1 MPARRASVG
10 LILVML
16 VSLPAARA
24 AAERPNLLLIYAD
37 DLGHGDVSAYG
48 AAETRTPSLDRLA
61 REGML
66 FTRMRAN
73 ATVCSPSRAAL
84 LTGRFP
90 DRVGVPG
97 VIRTR
102 PADSWGWFLPTVP
115 TLADLVRAQGYTT
128 ALIGKWHLGL
138 EPPNTPNARGFTVFR
153 GFLGDL
159 MDSSTTPRR
168 GGDNLMRWDDREVDP
183 VGHATDLFS
192 DWACDFIRAR
202 STDAQPFLL
211 HLAYNASHLPME
223 PPSEFL
229 ERVRHRL
236 PAVAE
241 KRAKAIAMVEH
252 LDARIGA
259 VLAAVHDAGLAQRT
273 LVVFTADNGG
283 ALEHAQDNSPWR
295 GGKQSHFDG
304 GLRVPFIVRWPGVVA
319 PDSRCDAPLLTFDVF
334 PTFLEAAGAAIPPET
349 DALSLRPW
357 LTGGSSPTERDLYF
371 VRREGGNPYQG
382 QAYHALIR
390 GRWKLL
396 KNHAFMRYQLYNL
409 ALDPQETTDLA
420 TIDPQRVS
428 AMAEALRAYIR
439 AGEEIPWRPPGTPV
453 PTR

>member
-1 MPARRASVG
+1 MPARCASVV
-10 LILVML
+10 LILIVL
-16 VSLPAARA
+16 ASLPAAI

-37 DLGHGDVSAYG
+37 DLGQGDVSAYG
-48 AAETRTPSLDRLA
+48 AAETRTPSIDRLA

-97 VIRTR
+97 VIRSK

-115 TLADLVRAQGYTT
+115 TLADLLRAQGYAT

-138 EPPNTPNARGFTVFR
+138 EPPNTPNARGFTIFR
-153 GFLGDL
+153 GFLGDM
-159 MDSSTTPRR
+159 MDSYTTHRR
-168 GGDNLMRWDDREVDP
+168 GGDNLMRWDEREVDP

-202 STDAQPFLL
+202 STAEEPFMLY
-211 HLAYNASHLPME
+211 LAYNAPHFPME
-223 PPSEFL
+223 PPREFL
-229 ERVRHRL
+229 ERVRQRL
-236 PAVAE
+236 PAVTE

-252 LDARIGA
+252 LDAGIGK
-259 VLAAVHDAGLAQRT
+259 VLTALQDAGLAERT
-273 LVVFTADNGG
+273 VVVFTADNGG
-283 ALEHAQDNSPWR
+283 AVEHAQDNSPWR

-319 PDSRCDAPLLTFDVF
+319 PDSRCDAPLLTFDAF
-334 PTFLEAAGAAIPPET
+334 PTLLEAAGAAIPPGT

-357 LTGGSSPTERDLYF
+357 LTGGSSPGERDLYF
-371 VRREGGNPYQG
+371 VRREGGSPYQG

-390 GRWKLL
+390 GDWKLL
-396 KNHAFMRYQLYNL
+396 KNHAFMPYQLYNL

-420 TIDPQRVS
+420 TTNPQRVS
-428 AMAEALRAYIR
+428 AMTEALRAFIR
-439 AGEEIPWRPPGTPV
+439 RGEEVPWHPPGAPAL
-453 PTR
+453 TR